1 MSGIYIHIP
10 FCKKAC
16 HYCNFHF
23 STSLQQ
29 KEAVV
34 AAITKEIDLQ
44 KDYLPSTKIDTV
56 YFGGGTP
63 SLLTI
68 AELNQIFDQL
78 HKTFSLSP
86 TLEVTLEANP
96 DDLSLAKLKDLYQT
110 PVNRLSIG
118 IQSFS
123 EKDLVF
129 MNRSHNAIE
138 AKNCIENAQQVGF
151 DNLTID
157 LIYGSPTTSIKEW
170 EENLAQTFSFQ
181 IPHISAYC
189 LTVEPKTALAHMVKT
204 GKVKPIDDEL
214 AAQHFD
220 ILIKQTNQ
228 QGYQHYETSNFALKN
243 WESKHNSSYWKG
255 KPYVGIGPAA
265 HSFNGQSRQW
275 NVANNSKYLKAIQ
288 QNNLSFELEHL
299 SITDRFNEYIMT
311 SLRTMWGCDLEKI
324 KQDFGEKYAIHLQNN
339 IATYTTNALMIQEK
353 NTLFLTSKGK
363 FVADGIIST
372 LFYD

>member
-204 GKVKPIDDEL
+204 GKAKPIDDEL

-288 QNNLSFELEHL
+288 QNNLPFELEHL

-324 KQDFGEKYAIHLQNN
+324 KQDFGEKYATHLQNN
-339 IATYTTNALMIQEK
+339 IATYTTNALMIQKK